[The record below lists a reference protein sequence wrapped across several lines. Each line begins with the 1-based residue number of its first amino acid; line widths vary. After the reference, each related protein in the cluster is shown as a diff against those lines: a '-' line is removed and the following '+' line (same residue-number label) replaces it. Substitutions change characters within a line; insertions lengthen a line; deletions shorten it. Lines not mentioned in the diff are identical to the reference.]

1 MKFSVC
7 APSGCSTR
15 EQLDRG
21 RFFGGLQNY
30 MHNKNEANE
39 NKKMLGDF
47 NCTRDK
53 IDRDEDLWRT
63 ENPHSPEF
71 TCYDRSFAKDPG

>member
-1 MKFSVC
+1 
-7 APSGCSTR
+7 
-15 EQLDRG
+15 
-21 RFFGGLQNY
+21 
-30 MHNKNEANE
+30 MHYKNEANE
-39 NKKMLGDF
+39 NKIMLGDF

-71 TCYDRSFAKDPG
+71 ACYDRSFAKDPG

>member
-1 MKFSVC
+1 
-7 APSGCSTR
+7 
-15 EQLDRG
+15 
-21 RFFGGLQNY
+21 

-53 IDRDEDLWRT
+53 IDRDEDLWKT